1 MLPIGQCAGALRRDE
16 GEVVMI
22 EALAFALVAVAIGLP
37 GLITAAVEPQFESQ
51 TNRKPEHAGNPPVAA
66 PSTA

>member
-1 MLPIGQCAGALRRDE
+1 
-16 GEVVMI
+16 MI
-22 EALAFALVAVAIGLP
+22 KALAFALVAVAIGLP

>member
-1 MLPIGQCAGALRRDE
+1 MLPMVDAPGPS
-16 GEVVMI
+16 GEMREVIMI
-22 EALAFALVAVAIGLP
+22 ETLAFALVAVAIGLP